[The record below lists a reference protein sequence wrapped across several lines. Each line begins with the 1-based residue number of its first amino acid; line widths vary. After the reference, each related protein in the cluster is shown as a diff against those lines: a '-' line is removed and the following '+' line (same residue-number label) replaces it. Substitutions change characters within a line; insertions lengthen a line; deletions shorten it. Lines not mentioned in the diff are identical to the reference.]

1 MGKSEEI
8 TKGKEYIL
16 TESVHKAQMKA
27 SSAYDYHRLQDKRCY
42 FVPCRLEEN
51 EESLCFTYKLEG
63 LTPLKEVKKNDRGLI
78 YSLLIQVGELEE
90 AAGVYDFSLEPDNL
104 YYDAQNRVHVLRRD
118 IMKEEANKDYFKEF
132 QALAGALLQ
141 KKYTYDDYLRGGMD
155 LLNRQ
160 DETKGAALWKGMED
174 ALTDLSQKQH
184 ELRSYEKTHMC
195 RIKRGKYRAVVTGM
209 LLFLILAAAVSAYT
223 FYQHYSVI
231 VPQRA
236 ALAAQRAYV
245 ESDYVSVIDSLR
257 EIEPDAMDIHEK
269 YILAVSYIKGQA
281 VDNFSNEAKD
291 NILSRLNVRGDSA
304 VMDYWIYLGRL
315 EIREAEDIALKLSDN
330 QLLLYAY
337 LQERDQVSRDSSLN
351 GSDKAQRVQELDG
364 EIDKLAEKL
373 GIQYDKSTEE
383 E

>member
-1 MGKSEEI
+1 M
-8 TKGKEYIL
+8 
-16 TESVHKAQMKA
+16 
-27 SSAYDYHRLQDKRCY
+27 
-42 FVPCRLEEN
+42 
-51 EESLCFTYKLEG
+51 
-63 LTPLKEVKKNDRGLI
+63 
-78 YSLLIQVGELEE
+78 
-90 AAGVYDFSLEPDNL
+90 
-104 YYDAQNRVHVLRRD
+104 
-118 IMKEEANKDYFKEF
+118 
-132 QALAGALLQ
+132 
-141 KKYTYDDYLRGGMD
+141 
-155 LLNRQ
+155 
-160 DETKGAALWKGMED
+160 
-174 ALTDLSQKQH
+174 
-184 ELRSYEKTHMC
+184 
-195 RIKRGKYRAVVTGM
+195 VTGM

-315 EIREAEDIALKLSDN
+315 ETREAEDIALKLSDN